1 MKRFLDK
8 TWAKLTAFFL
18 TIIFAAMTV
27 LAGVGVGFLINYN
40 VFLDGGTYLREEL
53 YESQC
58 SGAINSAYYYLRGLM
73 ASAGALADDT
83 PSTDT
88 SDNSTTPSADITAE
102 ELQQVIDDLP
112 GAFAGRFTRENTSC
126 HLAVANKDTGEITFE
141 NFALTDSDKPLY
153 SAQET
158 FSFTFADGHT
168 EEFAIIADL
177 LRADATYNS
186 FYLVSEW
193 LLAHTGLT
201 VFLAALF
208 LLLTLFCFCF
218 SMASAGHWAG
228 REGIHL
234 TWLDKIPVD
243 VWLLTLLCAFFIG
256 WDTLFYY
263 DVERQILFVSLMVP
277 LTLLFL
283 CVFAA
288 QCKAGTVLR
297 GTLIAWV
304 LRLAWR
310 IVRAVGRGLR
320 RMAAGLPL
328 MWKTALVTVGLFF
341 LEMLLVLA
349 GYGSVDG
356 IFVVMKL
363 VELLAILYIALNLR
377 ILQKGGEKLAEGD
390 LSQSI
395 DTKPLIGDFKRYG
408 QRMNE
413 LRTGM
418 ERAVQE
424 QTKAERMKTELIT
437 NVSHDIKTPLTSI
450 VNYVDLLQ
458 KVDVQPETAR
468 EYIAVLDRQSRRLK
482 KLTEDLVEASK
493 ASTGNLK
500 VELGPVDLGELLVQ
514 VTGEYEDRLRQAG
527 ISPVVQ
533 SPEEPIIAMGDGRY
547 LWRIIDNLLSNVRK
561 YALPGTRVYIDA
573 SVLDGAAVISV
584 KNISRDRLN
593 VSADELMRRF
603 VRGDASRNTEGS
615 GLGLSIAQS
624 LAVLMHGKLSLT
636 VDGDLFKAE
645 LSLPLAEQTMEAMPE
660 KTE

>member
-363 VELLAILYIALNLR
+363 VERLAILYIALTLR

-493 ASTGNLK
+493 ASSGALP
-500 VELGPVDLGELLVQ
+500 VELQPTDVAVLFDQIV
-514 VTGEYEDRLRQAG
+514 GEYQERLADCRLTLVAR
-527 ISPVVQ
+527 P
-533 SPEEPIIAMGDGRY
+533 PEKSVFVRADGKLLSRVM
-547 LWRIIDNLLSNVRK
+547 DNLVSNICK
-561 YALPGTRVYIDA
+561 YALEDTRVYVVA
-573 SVLDGAAVISV
+573 SSDDETVTISFKNV
-584 KNISRDRLN
+584 SRAELNISP
-593 VSADELMRRF
+593 DELMERF
-603 VRGDASRNTEGS
+603 VRGDASRHTEGS
-615 GLGLSIAQS
+615 GLGLSIAGS
-624 LAVLMHGKLSLT
+624 LVRLMNGTFALSI
-636 VDGDLFKAE
+636 DGDLFRADIT
-645 LSLPLAEQTMEAMPE
+645 LPRA
-660 KTE
+660 

>member
-58 SGAINSAYYYLRGLM
+58 SGAINSAYYYMRGLM
-73 ASAGALADDT
+73 VSAGALADDT

-243 VWLLTLLCAFFIG
+243 VWLLALLCAFFIG

-493 ASTGNLK
+493 ASSGALP
-500 VELGPVDLGELLVQ
+500 VELQPTDVAVLFDQIV
-514 VTGEYEDRLRQAG
+514 GEYQERLADCRLTLVAR
-527 ISPVVQ
+527 P
-533 SPEEPIIAMGDGRY
+533 PEKSVFVRADGKLLSRVM
-547 LWRIIDNLLSNVRK
+547 DNLVSNICK
-561 YALPGTRVYIDA
+561 YALEDTRVYVVA
-573 SVLDGAAVISV
+573 SSDDETVTISFKNV
-584 KNISRDRLN
+584 SRAELNISP
-593 VSADELMRRF
+593 DELMERF
-603 VRGDASRNTEGS
+603 VRGDASRHTEGS
-615 GLGLSIAQS
+615 GLGLSIAGS
-624 LAVLMHGKLSLT
+624 LVRLMNGTFALSI
-636 VDGDLFKAE
+636 DGDLFRADIT
-645 LSLPLAEQTMEAMPE
+645 LPRA
-660 KTE
+660 

>member
-18 TIIFAAMTV
+18 TLVFAAMTV
-27 LAGVGVGFLINYN
+27 LGGVGIGVLVSYD
-40 VFLDGGTYLREEL
+40 VFLDDGAYMRQSL

-58 SGAINSAYYYLRGLM
+58 MSAIYRAHDYLYGTLANADLL
-73 ASAGALADDT
+73 ASDT
-83 PSTDT
+83 PTTDT
-88 SDNSTTPSADITAE
+88 SDTTPGGSADITE
-102 ELQQVIDDLP
+102 EEQQQVLDDLHST
-112 GAFAGRFTRENTSC
+112 FAQEFPRETSVC
-126 HLAVANKDTGEITFE
+126 HLALVNKDTGEITFE
-141 NFALTDSDKPLY
+141 NFPLTDSDKPLY

-158 FSFTFADGHT
+158 FSLAFADGHK
-168 EEFAIIADL
+168 EEFTISADL
-177 LRADATYNS
+177 LRSDEMPSYS
-186 FYLVSEW
+186 YLLLTW
-193 LLAHTGLT
+193 LLDHTGLVIFLT
-201 VFLAALF
+201 VLS
-208 LLLTLFCFCF
+208 LLLTLFCFGF
-218 SMASAGHWAG
+218 SMASAGHWTG

-234 TWLDKIPVD
+234 TWLDKIPAD
-243 VWLLTLLCAFFIG
+243 VWLLALLCAFFIG
-256 WDTLFYY
+256 RDTFYQGLGRLG
-263 DVERQILFVSLMVP
+263 VFAALLPFM
-277 LTLLFL
+277 LLFL

-297 GTLIAWV
+297 GTLTAWV

-310 IVRAVGRGLR
+310 IVRAVGRGLYR
-320 RMAAGLPL
+320 TAAGLPL
-328 MWKTALVTVGLFF
+328 MWKTALITVVLFF
-341 LEMLLVLA
+341 FEMLLVLA

-363 VELLAILYIALNLR
+363 VEFLAILYIALNLR

-408 QRMNE
+408 QQMNE

-493 ASTGNLK
+493 ASSGALP
-500 VELGPVDLGELLVQ
+500 VELQPTDVAVLFDQIV
-514 VTGEYEDRLRQAG
+514 GEYQERLADCRLTLVAR
-527 ISPVVQ
+527 P
-533 SPEEPIIAMGDGRY
+533 PEKPLSVRADGKLLSRVM
-547 LWRIIDNLLSNVRK
+547 DNLVSNICK
-561 YALPGTRVYIDA
+561 YALEDTRVYVVAA
-573 SVLDGAAVISV
+573 SDGETVTISFKNV
-584 KNISRDRLN
+584 SRAELNISP
-593 VSADELMRRF
+593 DELMERF
-603 VRGDASRNTEGS
+603 VRGDASRHTEGS
-615 GLGLSIAQS
+615 GLGLSIAGS
-624 LAVLMHGKLSLT
+624 LVHLMGGTFGLSI
-636 VDGDLFKAE
+636 DGDLFRADIT
-645 LSLPLAEQTMEAMPE
+645 LPRA
-660 KTE
+660 